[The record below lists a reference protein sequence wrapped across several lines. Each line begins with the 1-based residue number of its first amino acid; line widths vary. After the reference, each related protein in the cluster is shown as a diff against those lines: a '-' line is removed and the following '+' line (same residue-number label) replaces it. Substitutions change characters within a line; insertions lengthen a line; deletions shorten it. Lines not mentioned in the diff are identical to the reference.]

1 MWTRNRI
8 GPSTVP
14 CGTPDSTGASDD
26 DSPSTTLT
34 FLLSV
39 PERIAD
45 FWEFAGR
52 NGEEFEF
59 RFTKLK
65 NPERLI
71 GRQKSSEMHFF
82 TLLSLKSPINL
93 IQL

>member
-1 MWTRNRI
+1 MKITDKQSKMRFK
-8 GPSTVP
+8 TE
-14 CGTPDSTGASDD
+14 DSLTNV
-26 DSPSTTLT
+26 TLT

-59 RFTKLK
+59 RFTQLK
-65 NPERLI
+65 KPERLI
-71 GRQKSSEMHFF
+71 GRQKSSEMHF
-82 TLLSLKSPINL
+82 LLCLA
-93 IQL
+93 